1 MHVSMKIIFTSQQKT
16 PQDEPCGVFELRFQE
31 YDYSQ
36 DQDLIDFKP
45 EYLIVALGENVPE
58 LKMKEEQCAYRD
70 AFLKLLKGFLSSNP
84 APAAVVRGV
93 FRKNEWK
100 DQMMKEAA
108 EECGIPFV
116 KADFADDDSMKAL
129 GLFEHEG
136 VQAHPGDKG
145 MEAIARVVLDTLF
158 K

>member
-84 APAAVVRGV
+84 APENG
-93 FRKNEWK
+93 FYY
-100 DQMMKEAA
+100 MKRHA
-108 EECGIPFV
+108 FFSSV
-116 KADFADDDSMKAL
+116 TVS
-129 GLFEHEG
+129 
-136 VQAHPGDKG
+136 
-145 MEAIARVVLDTLF
+145 R
-158 K
+158 